1 MDENVHIYD
10 YSIISHINLLTDY
23 NYSVVTTVCKKIS
36 PLGTLHC
43 REIKS
48 LSIHNKFTDQTFRYA
63 SYKNI
68 GS

>member
-10 YSIISHINLLTDY
+10 YSIILHINLLTDN
-23 NYSVVTTVCKKIS
+23 NYSVDITVCKKIS
-36 PLGTLHC
+36 PLDTLHY
-43 REIKS
+43 REMKS
-48 LSIHNKFTDQTFRYA
+48 LGIHNKFINQTYRYA